1 MTGRTVVWVYAV
13 GAGGATGDHIGWAT
27 LVEPGYALM
36 DPRRSPRSAGSS
48 EPLRAGPVR
57 VAVMMDGGAWVEL
70 FDATAHALDEGPD
83 VVLLELTGAS
93 FAPVEQVP
101 VAVTEDEFQPGVFS
115 EPSRGEIIAGLRT
128 VLAGA
133 PPPPELPPVEVEGLI
148 ERLRRLLH
156 PGP

>member
-27 LVEPGYALM
+27 LVESGYALM
-36 DPRRSPRSAGSS
+36 DPRPSPLATGEP
-48 EPLRAGPVR
+48 EPLRTGSVR

-70 FDATAHALDEGPD
+70 LDATAHVLDDAPD

-93 FAPVEQVP
+93 FAPAEPVP
-101 VAVTEDEFQPGVFS
+101 VAVEATDVEVFP
-115 EPSRGEIIAGLRT
+115 EASREEIIAGLRK
-128 VLAGA
+128 VLATA
-133 PPPPELPPVEVEGLI
+133 PPPPELPPIPVEGLI